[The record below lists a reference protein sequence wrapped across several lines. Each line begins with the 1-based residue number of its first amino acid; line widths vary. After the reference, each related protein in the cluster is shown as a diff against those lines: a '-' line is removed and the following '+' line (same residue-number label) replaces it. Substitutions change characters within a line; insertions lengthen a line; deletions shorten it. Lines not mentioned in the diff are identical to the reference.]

1 MAVKGRSAKGVV
13 VDFDLLRIKEQ
24 MSATPTSV
32 DVRKR
37 QDFIE
42 NRLRRRA
49 RKKVPAEL
57 LAAANEKVRIE
68 VEKTMPAVEDEPAEM
83 FEEESAVEPQKV
95 TPKTKQRARP
105 KSKNK
110 KD

>member
-49 RKKVPAEL
+49 RKKVPPEL
-57 LAAANEKVRIE
+57 LAAASEKVRVE
-68 VEKTMPAVEDEPAEM
+68 VEKVMPAVEDEPAEM
-83 FEEESAVEPQKV
+83 FEEAVDEPKKA

-105 KSKNK
+105 KSKTK